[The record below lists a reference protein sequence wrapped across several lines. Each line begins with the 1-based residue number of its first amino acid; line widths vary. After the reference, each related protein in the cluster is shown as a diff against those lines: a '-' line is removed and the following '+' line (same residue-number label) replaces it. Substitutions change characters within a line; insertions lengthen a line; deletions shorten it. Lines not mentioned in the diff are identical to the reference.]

1 MEQKK
6 SKEANL
12 ELRRRR
18 VFLMS
23 LIFVMSLLYVALS
36 WNASLGDNSEVVDLE
51 DIIDDIDFSKLK
63 KNQDMV
69 AAITETDNPS
79 DANNV
84 KPSDVVV
91 KQNTEPSASKLL
103 VGDGEGEIKEATVE
117 EVKPQVLDNDSSEPE
132 GFKAIEELPEFPGG
146 SSAFMKWINTNIKYP
161 RNSMVKGKVVVSFI
175 IDKEGN
181 VQNLKIEKAESQTLA
196 QLVMTQMRKMPQW
209 KPGKSGGKPCK
220 AMIAVPIN
228 FEH

>member
-6 SKEANL
+6 SEAANL
-12 ELRRRR
+12 ELRRKR

-23 LIFVMSLLYVALS
+23 LILVLSLLYVALS
-36 WNASLGDNSEVVDLE
+36 WNASLDDSAETANLE
-51 DIIDDIDFSKLK
+51 DIIEDIDFSKLK

-69 AAITETDNPS
+69 AAITETDTPS

-91 KQNTEPSASKLL
+91 KQNAEPTASKLL
-103 VGDGEGEIKEATVE
+103 VGDGEGEIKDATVE

-161 RNSMVKGKVVVSFI
+161 RNSLIKAKVVVSFI

-181 VQNLKIEKAESQTLA
+181 VQNLKIEKSESQMLT
-196 QLVMTQMRKMPQW
+196 QLVLTQMQKMPKW